1 MNRENLYQLH
11 VSGNVLCV
19 QLRHIWSKQV
29 VRKVFADV
37 KVAVSEI
44 QHLPW
49 AAYVDMRD
57 WIMPTMEAQEDFQL
71 IYDWC
76 AANNQT
82 HEATVCKFAMQER
95 IVRESSSYDP
105 EFHFYTQQP
114 EQAEAWLRQQGF
126 DFTLPD
132 F

>member
-1 MNRENLYQLH
+1 MDQENLYQLH

-19 QLRHIWSKQV
+19 RLRHVWSKQV
-29 VRKVFADV
+29 VKKVFAELKEV
-37 KVAVSEI
+37 VSDI
-44 QHLPW
+44 QHQPW

-57 WIMPTMEAQEDFQL
+57 WIMPTMEALEDFQL

-76 AANNQT
+76 AEHNQT

-95 IVRESSSYDP
+95 IVRDNSSYDP
-105 EFHFYTQQP
+105 AFHFYTQQP
-114 EQAEAWLRQQGF
+114 KSAHAWLEQQGF
-126 DFTLPD
+126 HFTLPT